1 MNESS
6 ETCPAC
12 PVQGLPPLQGE
23 LPEVVILGSFP
34 SRQSL
39 QKKEYYGN
47 PRNHFWHIIE
57 ALFSIDRHLPYGVRS
72 SLLIDHR
79 VALWDVISACSRKG
93 SADARIQSPVFNDL
107 TGFLASFPA
116 LRLVALNGTTAGTY
130 YQKLNISSSVPAVVL
145 PSTSPANTR
154 FTLGEKV
161 RCWEII
167 TTCSIP

>member
-1 MNESS
+1 MGTPGIISGIS
-6 ETCPAC
+6 LKPC
-12 PVQGLPPLQGE
+12 
-23 LPEVVILGSFP
+23 FP
-34 SRQSL
+34 SIVIFLTVSGL
-39 QKKEYYGN
+39 
-47 PRNHFWHIIE
+47 
-57 ALFSIDRHLPYGVRS
+57 

-167 TTCSIP
+167 TTSSIP